1 MGGIKNRD
9 LFSTKFLN
17 AVINGGQ
24 RFFVIHIKQYL
35 GNNFFLA
42 KIERK
47 FYLFKIDP
55 ARIKLYHHFGVQNVA
70 KIDYELSNYNP
81 IDEKQIADLEKILND
96 NSLSKVD
103 RKMFKLF
110 DILGRR
116 EKLNADGTLKEPHKL
131 EELLAEATEYK
142 GDDEAVLEII
152 EYMRHLDVKQIVTPV
167 KRLSEFLYKD
177 LKEPDPGFADQ
188 LLNRSIATDKENKR
202 MTNIPV
208 DGRSPLLKIV
218 LVLLLVGLVV
228 GVIAYGFQ
236 TGQFSHILPSFGGGF
251 TPSAT
256 TFTPPGSSV
265 PVVVSGPLSQTSPVG
280 DWAKAYPTP
289 QSLETAINSH
299 QIACT
304 QLPKEVKDMVNTL
317 PSHPC

>member
-47 FYLFKIDP
+47 YHLFKIDP
-55 ARIKLYHHFGVQNVA
+55 TRIKLYHHFGVQNVA

-81 IDEKQIADLEKILND
+81 IDEKQVADLENILNT

-110 DILGRR
+110 DVLGKR
-116 EKLNADGTLKEPHKL
+116 EKLNPDGTLKEPHKL
-131 EELLAEATEYK
+131 DELLAEAKKYQ

-208 DGRSPLLKIV
+208 DGKSPLLKIV

-236 TGQFSHILPSFGGGF
+236 TGQFSHILPSFGASGGS
-251 TPSAT
+251 PLS
-256 TFTPPGSSV
+256 FTPPGSPAAV
-265 PVVVSGPLSQTSPVG
+265 PSGPLSATSPVG
-280 DWAKAYPTP
+280 QWASAYPTP
-289 QSLETAINSH
+289 QSLESAINSH

>member
-17 AVINGGQ
+17 AIVNAGQ
-24 RFFVIHIKQYL
+24 RFFVLHVKQYL

-47 FYLFKIDP
+47 YYLFKIDP

-81 IDEKQIADLEKILND
+81 IDEKQIADLENILNA

-116 EKLNADGTLKEPHKL
+116 EKLNEDGTLKDPHKL
-131 EELLAEATEYK
+131 DELLAEAKKYQ

-208 DGRSPLLKIV
+208 DGKSPLLKIV
-218 LVLLLVGLVV
+218 IILMLVGLIV
-228 GVIAYGFQ
+228 GVIIYGFQ
-236 TGQFSHILPSFGGGF
+236 TGQFHIPTIGGNFGGG
-251 TPSAT
+251 AVQ

-265 PVVVSGPLSQTSPVG
+265 PVVSGPLGPTTPVSQ
-280 DWAKAYPTP
+280 WAAAYPTP
-289 QSLETAINSH
+289 QSLESAVNSH